1 MRMRHDKL
9 SLLQTSTKVKK
20 ELEVFL
26 KCCMTV
32 LLLVCSHCVVEGF
45 TIQRHGNQNPTFAFR
60 IGTSPASCKSSA
72 LHALIETTTEQQ
84 EKQLEQLRQSV
95 QSLKRVLER
104 EYISFFNPMVTEYYA
119 TNVTFDDPLT
129 SLMGVSAYKSN
140 VDMLGGRTWLG
151 KLLFRDA
158 SIVLHSILGGDV
170 QDLTT
175 ISDITTRWTL
185 RFTFQLLPWTP
196 TAVFT
201 GVSIYH
207 VAPKLSS
214 NDNISSKD
222 AIMGVQI
229 LSQQDYWDSI
239 NLMDGGETYQ
249 SVDKSKALLDFL
261 DQLNPNKIFG
271 IAPPSSSMEVPYQL
285 LRRGGSYEVRRYPQM
300 VVATVEYDRRDE
312 GYAMLGSVVKN
323 GKKRKNEYFSPNL
336 IYFFNRNS
344 LFSK

>member
-1 MRMRHDKL
+1 MGMMRDKL
-9 SLLQTSTKVKK
+9 SLLQTKTNVKP
-20 ELEVFL
+20 LEVLL

-32 LLLVCSHCVVEGF
+32 LLLVCSHCSVEGF
-45 TIQRHGNQNPTFAFR
+45 TIQRHGNQNPTFGFS
-60 IGTSPASCKSSA
+60 IGSSARCKSSA
-72 LHALIETTTEQQ
+72 LHAVIETTTEQQ

-104 EYISFFNPMVTEYYA
+104 EYISFFNPMVTECYA

-129 SLMGVSAYKSN
+129 SLAGVSAYKSN

-158 SIVLHSILGGDV
+158 SIVLHSILGGEV

-214 NDNISSKD
+214 NDIINSKD
-222 AIMGVQI
+222 AFMGVQI
-229 LSQQDYWDSI
+229 QSQQDYWDSI
-239 NLMDGGETYQ
+239 NLMEGGKTYQ
-249 SVDKSKALLDFL
+249 SVDKSMALLDFL
-261 DQLNPNKIFG
+261 DQLNPNKVFG

-285 LRRGGSYEVRRYPQM
+285 LRRGGSYEIRRYPQM

-312 GYAMLGSVVKN
+312 GYALLGSVVKN
-323 GKKRKNEYFSPNL
+323 GKKRKN
-336 IYFFNRNS
+336 
-344 LFSK
+344 K